1 MSRFVRVLIAA
12 GAAVGLAAFGL
23 TASAGAASA
32 MTPVTVQISADPG
45 VTVCGNYWGL
55 NYTDRTFTATKVS
68 AGKWDVKTS
77 DTGIWLAWSGERA
90 PLDSSCS
97 TSSTSM
103 GDGENGPLTGSAD
116 FIVTGAAGPPS
127 AANERYFLKYE
138 GATTYVDGRIIT
150 VNGNVNGQPGQGG
163 TTFTDL
169 VANLFPNPMG
179 PNAVDVTVNSYSW
192 TYTYPRTGEVMV
204 QSSTGNTDTPVGI
217 FTNGGLGNLRPGAP
231 PGAPQGSGVF
241 RECPFLS

>member
-32 MTPVTVQISADPG
+32 MTPVTVQISADPAVNACHG
-45 VTVCGNYWGL
+45 EIWGL

-77 DTGIWLAWSGERA
+77 DTGIWLAWAGASA
-90 PLDSSCS
+90 PLDSSC
-97 TSSTSM
+97 STSM

-127 AANERYFLKYE
+127 AANMRFNLKME
-138 GATTYVDGRIIT
+138 GDTTYLDGRIIT
-150 VNGNVNGQPGQGG
+150 VNGNINGQPGTNG
-163 TTFTDL
+163 TGFTDL
-169 VANLFPNPMG
+169 VGNLFPNPLG
-179 PNAVDVTVNSYSW
+179 PNQVDVTVNSYSW
-192 TYTYPRTGEVMV
+192 TYTYPPTGEVMV

-217 FTNGGLGNLRPGAP
+217 FTKGG
-231 PGAPQGSGVF
+231 
-241 RECPFLS
+241 